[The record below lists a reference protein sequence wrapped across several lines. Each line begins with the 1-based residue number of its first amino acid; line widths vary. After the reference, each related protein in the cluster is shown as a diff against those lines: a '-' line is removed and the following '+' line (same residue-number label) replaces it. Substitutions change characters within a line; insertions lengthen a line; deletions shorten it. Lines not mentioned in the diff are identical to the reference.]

1 MEIKSDGQSDGI
13 QVDDRNELYKY
24 FINVIIYSAN
34 LDLKILDSQN
44 LFTS

>member
-24 FINVIIYSAN
+24 FINVIIY
-34 LDLKILDSQN
+34 LDLKIPDSQN